1 MKLKKDKNLIVFTGA
16 GVSAE
21 SGIATFRDSNGLWE
35 KHNIADVATPEAFER
50 DPELVLRFYNARLK
64 NLREVKPNAA
74 HRLLAELE
82 EDFEVSVITQN
93 VDNLH
98 ERAGST
104 RVLHLHGQLDRC
116 RSVAYPYRVYDM
128 PAAGLTTRDRCPD
141 GHALRPHIVWFGE
154 MVPEMD
160 NAVRWVQEADILL
173 VVGTSLVVYP
183 AAGLVSAAPA
193 GVDIY
198 LVDPGEFDYL
208 DPRITHIKEKAS
220 TGVARVA
227 EMLRKKL

>member
-1 MKLKKDKNLIVFTGA
+1 MNTVKKKNIVVFTGA

-21 SGIATFRDSNGLWE
+21 SGIATFRDSGGLWE
-35 KHNIADVATPEAFER
+35 NHNIADVATPEAFER

-64 NLREVKPNAA
+64 NLREVEPNAA
-74 HRLLAELE
+74 HRLLADLE
-82 EDFEVSVITQN
+82 KDYEVSVITQN

-98 ERAGST
+98 ERGGST
-104 RVLHLHGQLDRC
+104 RVLHLHGQLDKC
-116 RSVAYPYRVYDM
+116 RSVADTNQIYDM
-128 PAAGLTTRDRCPD
+128 PAAGLTTGDRCPD
-141 GHALRPHIVWFGE
+141 GYALRPHIVWFGE

-160 NAVRWVQEADILL
+160 NAVHLVQEADILL

-193 GVDIY
+193 DTEIY

-220 TGVARVA
+220 AGVARVA
-227 EMLRKKL
+227 ELLRDR